1 MADRGWIGRVY
12 IATSLDG
19 FIARPDGDIDWLSAR
34 SSGDHAPGDAGVPD
48 DLGYAEHMAD
58 VDHVVMGRGTYE
70 KVLTFDGWPYRGKQ
84 VIVMSSGLSIAV
96 ERITITRSVDETVA
110 LLDERGA
117 RGVYVDGGATIQAFL
132 RSRLIDTIVLT
143 RIPVLIG
150 QGRPLFGPLPA
161 DIHLVHEGTVATGHG
176 LVQSRYRVLPSGEAA
191 DDHSPHRH

>member
-1 MADRGWIGRVY
+1 MADRGWIGKVY

-19 FIARPDGDIDWLSAR
+19 FIARLDGDIDWLSTASR
-34 SSGDHAPGDAGVPD
+34 GDHAPGDAGVPD

-70 KVLTFDGWPYRGKQ
+70 KVLTFDGWPYPGTR
-84 VIVMSSGLSIAV
+84 VIVMSSGLSNAD

-117 RGVYVDGGATIQAFL
+117 RGVYIDGGVTIQAFL
-132 RSRLIDTIVLT
+132 GAGLIDTVVLT

-150 QGRPLFGPLPA
+150 EGRPLFGPLPA
-161 DIHLVHEGTVATGHG
+161 DIQLVHEGTFATGHG
-176 LVQSRYRVLPSGEAA
+176 LVQSRYRVLHFAETTS
-191 DDHSPHRH
+191 DS